1 MDDLLPHYERELT
14 LLRQHARQFAERYPK
29 IAGRLQMSGENVE
42 DPHVERLIE
51 SFALLAARVHKKLDD
66 EYPEFTNALL
76 QVLYPHYLRPF
87 PACSIAHMDAGQS
100 VAQLTS
106 AIEVP
111 RGTVLSTG
119 PIKGVQCK
127 FRTTYPVWIAPLGV
141 QSVRYENVV
150 RAPDKT
156 PIPNQASSVITLEIA
171 LLSEQASFQGLKL
184 PRLRIFIDAE
194 SALVA
199 QLRKAIV
206 FGRVGLMLEPR
217 AGAWKPLPETCV
229 SSVGFADD
237 ESLLDYDARSAQAY
251 RLLSEFFAFQ
261 EKFNFIDIDYSAI
274 SAHLDGSCRSFKLH
288 FLLRNPLEAGLDERL
303 LEQVGPQ
310 HFKLQ
315 CTPVINLFKQ
325 HADPVRLTHE
335 KVDYP
340 VVADHRRA
348 YAYEVYSLDSVYK
361 VVQTAQGEN
370 ILEYR
375 SFYSLKHGDKA
386 DEGRYWHM
394 TRDEAIAEI
403 SPGFE
408 YQIALVDSDFDP
420 AAIQTETLSMKLTCT
435 NRDVP
440 SQMPYGQSEGDLFM
454 EGGALA
460 RSIKLLRKPTQTWRF
475 KRGRGGQ
482 WRLISH
488 LSLNHFSL
496 TSTGGEVLREALS
509 LYNINGS
516 AQNTRMIEAVQE
528 IKQSPA
534 VTRVAGNPF
543 PVFVRGVEIRVVL
556 NEEGFVGTGV
566 HLFAQMLDHFFG
578 MYVHANSFTQLVF
591 VSANTG
597 EEILRCKPRN
607 GNLNLV

>member
-29 IAGRLQMSGENVE
+29 IAGRLLLSGENVE

-66 EYPEFTNALL
+66 EYPEFTSALL

-87 PACSIAHMDAGQS
+87 PSCSIAHMDVGQS
-100 VAQLTS
+100 VAQLTA

-111 RGTVLSTG
+111 RGTVLSTR
-119 PIKGVQCK
+119 PIRGVQCK
-127 FRTTYPVWIAPLGV
+127 FRTSYPVWIAPLGV
-141 QSVRYENVV
+141 QSARYENVV

-156 PIPNQASSVITLEIA
+156 SLPAQASSVITLEIA
-171 LLSEQASFQGLKL
+171 LLSEQANFQSLQL
-184 PRLRIFIDAE
+184 PSLRLFIDAE
-194 SALVA
+194 SVLVA
-199 QLRKAIV
+199 QLRKAL
-206 FGRVGLMLEPR
+206 FHGRVGLMLEHR
-217 AGAWKPLPETCV
+217 AGAWQPLADACI

-237 ESLLDYDARSAQAY
+237 ESLLNFDARSAQAY

-261 EKFNFIDIDYSAI
+261 EKFNFIDIDFSQLTAR
-274 SAHLDGSCRSFKLH
+274 LPEQCRSFKLH
-288 FLLRNPLEAGLDERL
+288 FLLQSPLEAGLDERL
-303 LEQVGPQ
+303 LEQISTQ

-315 CTPVINLFKQ
+315 CTPVVNLFKQ
-325 HADPVRLTHE
+325 HADPIRLTHE
-335 KVDYP
+335 HVEYP

-361 VVQTAQGEN
+361 VVQTAQGES

-375 SFYSLKHGDKA
+375 PFYSLKHGDKA
-386 DEGRYWHM
+386 GERRYWHLS
-394 TRDEAIAEI
+394 RDEVVAEI

-420 AAIQTETLSMKLTCT
+420 AAVQTETLSMELTCT

-440 SQMPYGQSEGDLFM
+440 AQMPYGRTEGDLFL
-454 EGGALA
+454 EGGAA
-460 RSIKLLRKPTQTWRF
+460 RTIKLLRKPTQTWRF

-496 TSTGGEVLREALS
+496 TSMGGEVLREALA
-509 LYNINGS
+509 LYNITGS
-516 AQNTRMIEAVQE
+516 AQNTRMIEAIQE
-528 IKQSPA
+528 IKQIPA

-543 PVFVRGVEIRVVL
+543 PVFVRGVEVRITL
-556 NEEGFVGTGV
+556 NEDGFVGTGV

-607 GNLNLV
+607 GELNLV

>member
-29 IAGRLQMSGENVE
+29 IAGRLLLSGENVE

-66 EYPEFTNALL
+66 EYPEFTSALL

-87 PACSIAHMDAGQS
+87 PSCSIAHMDVGQS
-100 VAQLTS
+100 VAQLTA

-111 RGTVLSTG
+111 RGTVLSTR
-119 PIKGVQCK
+119 PIRGVQCK
-127 FRTTYPVWIAPLGV
+127 FRTSYPVWIAPLGV
-141 QSVRYENVV
+141 QSARYENVV

-156 PIPNQASSVITLEIA
+156 SLPAQASSVITLEIA
-171 LLSEQASFQGLKL
+171 LLSEQANFQSLQL
-184 PRLRIFIDAE
+184 PSLRLFIDAE
-194 SALVA
+194 SVLVA
-199 QLRKAIV
+199 QLRKAL
-206 FGRVGLMLEPR
+206 FHGRVGLMLEHR
-217 AGAWKPLPETCV
+217 AGAWQPLADACI

-237 ESLLDYDARSAQAY
+237 ESLLNFDARSAQAY

-261 EKFNFIDIDYSAI
+261 EKFNFIDIDFSQLTAR
-274 SAHLDGSCRSFKLH
+274 LPEQCRSFKLH
-288 FLLRNPLEAGLDERL
+288 FLLQSPLEAGLDERL
-303 LEQVGPQ
+303 LEQISTQ

-315 CTPVINLFKQ
+315 CTPVVNLFKQ
-325 HADPVRLTHE
+325 HADPIRLTHE
-335 KVDYP
+335 HVEYP

-361 VVQTAQGEN
+361 VVQTAQGES

-375 SFYSLKHGDKA
+375 PFYSLKHGDKA
-386 DEGRYWHM
+386 GERRYWHLS
-394 TRDEAIAEI
+394 RDEVVAEI

-420 AAIQTETLSMKLTCT
+420 AAVQTETLSMELTCT

-440 SQMPYGQSEGDLFM
+440 AQMPYGRSEGDLFL
-454 EGGALA
+454 EGGAA
-460 RSIKLLRKPTQTWRF
+460 RTIKLLRKPTQTWRF

-496 TSTGGEVLREALS
+496 TSMGGEVLREALA
-509 LYNINGS
+509 LYNITGS
-516 AQNTRMIEAVQE
+516 AQNTRMIEAIQE
-528 IKQSPA
+528 IKQIPA

-543 PVFVRGVEIRVVL
+543 PVFVRGVEVRITL
-556 NEEGFVGTGV
+556 NEDGFVGTGV

-607 GNLNLV
+607 GELNLV

>member
-29 IAGRLQMSGENVE
+29 IAGRLQISGENVE

-66 EYPEFTNALL
+66 EYPEFTSALL

-87 PACSIAHMDAGQS
+87 PACSIAHMDVGQS
-100 VAQLTS
+100 VAQLTA

-111 RGTVLSTG
+111 RGTVLNTR

-127 FRTTYPVWIAPLGV
+127 FRTSYPVWIAPLGV

-156 PIPNQASSVITLEIA
+156 PLPAQASSVITLEIG
-171 LLSEQASFQGLKL
+171 LLSEQANFHSLQL
-184 PRLRIFIDAE
+184 PYLRMFIDAE
-194 SALVA
+194 AVLVA
-199 QLRKAIV
+199 QLRKAI
-206 FGRVGLMLEPR
+206 FYGRVGIMLEHR
-217 AGAWKPLPETCV
+217 AGAWQPLANEYV

-237 ESLLDYDARSAQAY
+237 ESLLNFDARSAQAY

-261 EKFNFIDIDYSAI
+261 EKFNFIDIDFSQL
-274 SAHLDGSCRSFKLH
+274 STFLPEQCRSFKLH
-288 FLLRNPLEAGLDERL
+288 FLLQSPLEAGLDERL
-303 LEQVGPQ
+303 LEQISTQ

-315 CTPVINLFKQ
+315 CTPVVNLFRQ
-325 HADPVRLTHE
+325 HADPIRLTHE
-335 KVDYP
+335 QVEYP

-361 VVQTAQGEN
+361 VVQTAQGES

-375 SFYSLKHGDKA
+375 PFYSLKHGDKA
-386 DEGRYWHM
+386 GERRYWHLS
-394 TRDEAIAEI
+394 RDEVVAEI

-420 AAIQTETLSMKLTCT
+420 AAVQTETLSMELTCT

-440 SQMPYGQSEGDLFM
+440 AQMPYGRSEGDLFL
-454 EGGALA
+454 EGGAA
-460 RSIKLLRKPTQTWRF
+460 RTIRLLRKPSQTWRF

-496 TSTGGEVLREALS
+496 TSMGGEVLREALA
-509 LYNINGS
+509 LYNITGS

-528 IKQSPA
+528 IKQIPA

-543 PVFVRGVEIRVVL
+543 PVFVRGVEVQITL

-607 GNLNLV
+607 GELNLV

>member
-29 IAGRLQMSGENVE
+29 IAGRLLLSGENVE

-66 EYPEFTNALL
+66 EYPEFTSALL

-87 PACSIAHMDAGQS
+87 PSCSIAHMDVGQS
-100 VAQLTS
+100 VAQLTA

-111 RGTVLSTG
+111 RGTVLSTR
-119 PIKGVQCK
+119 PIRGVQCK
-127 FRTTYPVWIAPLGV
+127 FRTSYPVWIAPLGV
-141 QSVRYENVV
+141 QSARYENVV

-156 PIPNQASSVITLEIA
+156 SLPAQASSVITLEIA
-171 LLSEQASFQGLKL
+171 LLSEQANFQSLQL
-184 PRLRIFIDAE
+184 PSLRLFIDAE
-194 SALVA
+194 SVLVA
-199 QLRKAIV
+199 QLRKAL
-206 FGRVGLMLEPR
+206 FHGRVGLMLEHR
-217 AGAWKPLPETCV
+217 AGAWQPLADACI

-237 ESLLDYDARSAQAY
+237 ESLLNFDARSAQAY

-261 EKFNFIDIDYSAI
+261 EKFNFIDIDFAQLT
-274 SAHLDGSCRSFKLH
+274 ARLPEQCRSFKLH
-288 FLLRNPLEAGLDERL
+288 FLLQSPLEAGLDERL
-303 LEQVGPQ
+303 LEQISTQ

-315 CTPVINLFKQ
+315 CTPVVNLFKQ
-325 HADPVRLTHE
+325 HADPIRLTHE
-335 KVDYP
+335 HVEYP

-361 VVQTAQGEN
+361 VVQTAQGES

-375 SFYSLKHGDKA
+375 PFYSLKHGDKA
-386 DEGRYWHM
+386 GERRYWHLS
-394 TRDEAIAEI
+394 RDEVVAEI

-420 AAIQTETLSMKLTCT
+420 AAVQTETLSMELTCT

-440 SQMPYGQSEGDLFM
+440 AQMPYGRSEGDLFL
-454 EGGALA
+454 EGGAA
-460 RSIKLLRKPTQTWRF
+460 RTIKLLRKPTQTWRF

-496 TSTGGEVLREALS
+496 TSMGGEVLREALA
-509 LYNINGS
+509 LYNITGS
-516 AQNTRMIEAVQE
+516 AQNTRMIEAIQE
-528 IKQSPA
+528 IKQIPA

-543 PVFVRGVEIRVVL
+543 PVFVRGVEVRITL
-556 NEEGFVGTGV
+556 NEDGFVGTGV

-607 GNLNLV
+607 GELNLV

>member
-51 SFALLAARVHKKLDD
+51 SFALLAARVHRKLDD

-87 PACSIAHMDAGQS
+87 PACSIAHMDVGQS
-100 VAQLTS
+100 LAQLTS
-106 AIEVP
+106 AVEVP
-111 RGTVLSTG
+111 RGTVLNTR

-127 FRTTYPVWIAPLGV
+127 FRTAYPVWIAPLGV
-141 QSVRYENVV
+141 KSVRYENVV
-150 RAPDKT
+150 RAPEKT
-156 PIPNQASSVITLEIA
+156 ALPSQASSVITLEFA
-171 LLSEQASFQGLKL
+171 LLSEQASFRGLKL
-184 PRLRIFIDAE
+184 PHLRVFLDAD

-199 QLRKAIV
+199 QLRKALV
-206 FGRVGLMLEPR
+206 FSRVGLMLERQP
-217 AGAWKPLPETCV
+217 GKWQPLPEACV

-237 ESLLDYDARSAQAY
+237 ESLLDFDARSAQAY

-261 EKFNFIDIDYSAI
+261 EKFNFIDIDFSAL
-274 SAHLDGSCRSFKLH
+274 SGFLDEGCRSFKLH
-288 FLLRNPLEAGLDERL
+288 FLLQSPADAGLDERQL
-303 LEQVGPQ
+303 GQIGQQ

-325 HADPVRLTHE
+325 HADPIRLSHE

-361 VVQTAQGEN
+361 VVQTAQGESV
-370 ILEYR
+370 LEYR

-394 TRDEAIAEI
+394 TRDEAIAGI

-420 AAIQTETLSMKLTCT
+420 AAMQTETLSMELTCT

-440 SQMPYGQSEGDLFM
+440 SQMPYGQNEGDLFM

-460 RSIKLLRKPTQTWRF
+460 RSIKLLRKPTQSWRF

-516 AQNTRMIEAVQE
+516 AQNTRMIEAVHE
-528 IKQSPA
+528 IKQSHA

-543 PVFVRGVEIRVVL
+543 PVFVRGVEIRVSL

-591 VSANTG
+591 VSAKTG

-607 GNLNLV
+607 GELNLV

>member
-29 IAGRLQMSGENVE
+29 IAGRLLLSGENVE

-66 EYPEFTNALL
+66 EYPEFTSALL

-87 PACSIAHMDAGQS
+87 PSCSIAHMDVGQS
-100 VAQLTS
+100 VAQLTA

-111 RGTVLSTG
+111 RGTVLSTR
-119 PIKGVQCK
+119 PIRGVQCK
-127 FRTTYPVWIAPLGV
+127 FRTSYPVWIAPLGV
-141 QSVRYENVV
+141 QSARYENVV

-156 PIPNQASSVITLEIA
+156 SLPAQASSVITLEIA
-171 LLSEQASFQGLKL
+171 LLSEQANFQSLQL
-184 PRLRIFIDAE
+184 PSLRLFIDAE
-194 SALVA
+194 SVLVA
-199 QLRKAIV
+199 QLRKAL
-206 FGRVGLMLEPR
+206 FHGRVGLMLEHR
-217 AGAWKPLPETCV
+217 AGAWQPLADACI

-237 ESLLDYDARSAQAY
+237 ESLLNFDARSAQAY

-261 EKFNFIDIDYSAI
+261 EKFNFIDIDFSQLTAR
-274 SAHLDGSCRSFKLH
+274 LPEQCRSFKLH
-288 FLLRNPLEAGLDERL
+288 FLLQSPLEAGLDERL
-303 LEQVGPQ
+303 LEQISTQ

-315 CTPVINLFKQ
+315 CTPVVNLFKQ
-325 HADPVRLTHE
+325 HADPIRLTHE
-335 KVDYP
+335 HVEYP

-361 VVQTAQGEN
+361 VVQTAQGES

-375 SFYSLKHGDKA
+375 PFYSLKHGDKA
-386 DEGRYWHM
+386 GERRYWHLS
-394 TRDEAIAEI
+394 RDEVVAEI

-420 AAIQTETLSMKLTCT
+420 AAVQTETLSMELTCT

-440 SQMPYGQSEGDLFM
+440 AQMPYGRSEGDLFL
-454 EGGALA
+454 EGGAA
-460 RSIKLLRKPTQTWRF
+460 RTIKLLRKPTQTWRF

-496 TSTGGEVLREALS
+496 TSMGGEVLREALA
-509 LYNINGS
+509 LYNITGS
-516 AQNTRMIEAVQE
+516 AQNTRMIEAIQE
-528 IKQSPA
+528 IKQIPA

-543 PVFVRGVEIRVVL
+543 PVFVRGVEVRITL
-556 NEEGFVGTGV
+556 NEDGFVGTGV

-591 VSANTG
+591 VAANTG

-607 GNLNLV
+607 GELNLV

>member
-29 IAGRLQMSGENVE
+29 IAGRLQISGENVE

-66 EYPEFTNALL
+66 EYPEFTSALL

-87 PACSIAHMDAGQS
+87 PACSIAHMDVGQS
-100 VAQLTS
+100 VAQLTA

-111 RGTVLSTG
+111 RGTVLNTR

-127 FRTTYPVWIAPLGV
+127 FRTSYPVWIAPLGV

-156 PIPNQASSVITLEIA
+156 PLPAQASSVITLEIG
-171 LLSEQASFQGLKL
+171 LLSEQANFQSLQL
-184 PRLRIFIDAE
+184 PCLRMFIDAE
-194 SALVA
+194 AVLVA
-199 QLRKAIV
+199 QLRKAI
-206 FGRVGLMLEPR
+206 FYGRVGIMLEHR
-217 AGAWKPLPETCV
+217 AGAWQPLANEYV

-237 ESLLDYDARSAQAY
+237 ESLLNFDARSAQAY

-261 EKFNFIDIDYSAI
+261 EKFNFIDVDFLQLSTF
-274 SAHLDGSCRSFKLH
+274 LPEQCRSFKLH
-288 FLLRNPLEAGLDERL
+288 FLLQSPLEAGLDERL
-303 LEQVGPQ
+303 LEQISTQ

-315 CTPVINLFKQ
+315 CTPVVNLFRQ
-325 HADPVRLTHE
+325 HADPIRLTHE
-335 KVDYP
+335 QVEYP

-361 VVQTAQGEN
+361 VVQTAQGES

-375 SFYSLKHGDKA
+375 PFYSLKHGDKA
-386 DEGRYWHM
+386 GERRYWHLS
-394 TRDEAIAEI
+394 RDEVVAEI

-420 AAIQTETLSMKLTCT
+420 AAVQTETLSMELTCT

-440 SQMPYGQSEGDLFM
+440 AQMPYGRSEGDLFL
-454 EGGALA
+454 EGGAA
-460 RSIKLLRKPTQTWRF
+460 RTIRLLRKPSQTWRF

-496 TSTGGEVLREALS
+496 TSMGGEVLREALA
-509 LYNINGS
+509 LYNITGS

-528 IKQSPA
+528 IKQIPA

-543 PVFVRGVEIRVVL
+543 PVFVRGVEVQITL

-607 GNLNLV
+607 GELNLV

>member
-14 LLRQHARQFAERYPK
+14 LLRQHARQFSERYPK
-29 IAGRLQMSGENVE
+29 IAGRLQISGENVE

-66 EYPEFTNALL
+66 EYPEFTSALL

-87 PACSIAHMDAGQS
+87 PACSIAHMDVGQS
-100 VAQLTS
+100 VAQLTA
-106 AIEVP
+106 AIEIP
-111 RGTVLSTG
+111 RGTVLSTK
-119 PIKGVQCK
+119 PIRGVQCK
-127 FRTTYPVWIAPLGV
+127 FRTSYPVWVAPLSIKRV
-141 QSVRYENVV
+141 HYENVV

-156 PIPNQASSVITLEIA
+156 QLSSKASSVITLEIA
-171 LLSEQASFQGLKL
+171 LLSEQASFKSLQLPKL
-184 PRLRIFIDAE
+184 RVFIDAE
-194 SALVA
+194 SVLAA
-199 QLRKAIV
+199 QIRKAI
-206 FGRVGLMLEPR
+206 FYSRVGIMLEQR
-217 AGAWKPLPETCV
+217 EGAWQALPETCV
-229 SSVGFADD
+229 SSVGFSDD
-237 ESLLDYDARSAQAY
+237 EALLNFDARSAQAY

-261 EKFNFIDIDYSAI
+261 EKFNFIDIDFSQL
-274 SAHLDGSCRSFKLH
+274 SSHLSDQSRSFKLH
-288 FLLRNPLEAGLDERL
+288 FILQSPLEAGLDERL
-303 LEQVGPQ
+303 LDQISTP

-315 CTPVINLFKQ
+315 CTPVVNLFKQ
-325 HADPVRLTHE
+325 HADPIRLTHE
-335 KVDYP
+335 QVEYP

-361 VVQTAQGEN
+361 VVQTAQGES

-375 SFYSLKHGDKA
+375 PFYSLKHGDKA
-386 DEGRYWHM
+386 GERRYWHLS
-394 TRDEAIAEI
+394 RDEVVAEI

-408 YQIALVDSDFDP
+408 YQIALVDGEFDS
-420 AAIQTETLSMKLTCT
+420 AAVQTETLSMELTCT

-440 SQMPYGQSEGDLFM
+440 SQMPYGRSEGDLFL
-454 EGGALA
+454 EGGTA

-475 KRGRGGQ
+475 KGGLGGQ
-482 WRLISH
+482 WKLISH

-496 TSTGGEVLREALS
+496 TSMGGEVLREALS
-509 LYNINGS
+509 LYNITGS

-528 IKQSPA
+528 IKQVPS

-543 PVFVRGVEIRVVL
+543 PVFVRGMEIEIKL

-566 HLFAQMLDHFFG
+566 HLFAQVLDHFFG
-578 MYVHANSFTQLVF
+578 LYVHANSFTQLVF

-607 GNLNLV
+607 GQLNLV

>member
-29 IAGRLQMSGENVE
+29 IAGRLLLSGENVE

-66 EYPEFTNALL
+66 EYPEFTSALL

-87 PACSIAHMDAGQS
+87 PSCSIAHMDVGQS
-100 VAQLTS
+100 VAQLTA

-111 RGTVLSTG
+111 RGTVLSTR
-119 PIKGVQCK
+119 PIRGVQCK
-127 FRTTYPVWIAPLGV
+127 FRTSYPVWIAPLGI
-141 QSVRYENVV
+141 QSARYENVV

-156 PIPNQASSVITLEIA
+156 SLPAQASSVITLEIA
-171 LLSEQASFQGLKL
+171 LLSEQANFQSLQL
-184 PRLRIFIDAE
+184 PSLRLFIDAE
-194 SALVA
+194 SVLVA
-199 QLRKAIV
+199 QLRKAL
-206 FGRVGLMLEPR
+206 FHGRVGLMLEHR
-217 AGAWKPLPETCV
+217 AGAWQPLADACI

-237 ESLLDYDARSAQAY
+237 ESLLNFDARSAQAY

-261 EKFNFIDIDYSAI
+261 EKFNFIDIDFSQLA
-274 SAHLDGSCRSFKLH
+274 ARLPEQCRSFKLH
-288 FLLRNPLEAGLDERL
+288 FLLQSPLEAGLDERL
-303 LEQVGPQ
+303 LEQISTQ

-315 CTPVINLFKQ
+315 CTPVVNLFKQ
-325 HADPVRLTHE
+325 HADPIRLTHE
-335 KVDYP
+335 HVEYP

-361 VVQTAQGEN
+361 VVQTAQGES

-375 SFYSLKHGDKA
+375 PFYSLKHGDKA
-386 DEGRYWHM
+386 GERRYWHLS
-394 TRDEAIAEI
+394 RDEVLAEI

-420 AAIQTETLSMKLTCT
+420 AAVQTETLSMELTCT

-440 SQMPYGQSEGDLFM
+440 AQMPYGRSEGDLFL
-454 EGGALA
+454 EGGAA
-460 RSIKLLRKPTQTWRF
+460 RTIKLLRKPTQTWRF

-496 TSTGGEVLREALS
+496 TSMGGEVLREALA
-509 LYNINGS
+509 LYNITGS
-516 AQNTRMIEAVQE
+516 AQNTRMIEAIQE
-528 IKQSPA
+528 IKQIPA

-543 PVFVRGVEIRVVL
+543 PVFVRGVEVRITL
-556 NEEGFVGTGV
+556 NEDGFVGTGV

-607 GNLNLV
+607 GELNLV

>member
-29 IAGRLQMSGENVE
+29 IAGRLLLSGENVE

-66 EYPEFTNALL
+66 EYPEFTSALL

-87 PACSIAHMDAGQS
+87 PSCSIAHMDVGQS
-100 VAQLTS
+100 VAQLTA

-111 RGTVLSTG
+111 RGTVLSTR
-119 PIKGVQCK
+119 PIRGVQCK
-127 FRTTYPVWIAPLGV
+127 FRTSYPVWIAPLGV
-141 QSVRYENVV
+141 QSARYENVV

-156 PIPNQASSVITLEIA
+156 SLPAQASSVITLEIA
-171 LLSEQASFQGLKL
+171 LLSEQANFQSLQL
-184 PRLRIFIDAE
+184 PSLRLFIDAE
-194 SALVA
+194 SVLVA
-199 QLRKAIV
+199 QLRKAL
-206 FGRVGLMLEPR
+206 FHGRVGLMLEHR
-217 AGAWKPLPETCV
+217 AGAWQPLADACI

-237 ESLLDYDARSAQAY
+237 ESLLNFDARSAQAY

-261 EKFNFIDIDYSAI
+261 EKFNFIDIDFSQLA
-274 SAHLDGSCRSFKLH
+274 ARLPEQCRSFKLH
-288 FLLRNPLEAGLDERL
+288 FLLQSPLEAGLDERL
-303 LEQVGPQ
+303 LEQISTQ

-315 CTPVINLFKQ
+315 CTPVVNLFKQ
-325 HADPVRLTHE
+325 HADPIRLTHE
-335 KVDYP
+335 HVEYP

-361 VVQTAQGEN
+361 VVQTAQGES

-375 SFYSLKHGDKA
+375 PFYSLKHGDKA
-386 DEGRYWHM
+386 GERRYWHLS
-394 TRDEAIAEI
+394 RDEVLAEI

-420 AAIQTETLSMKLTCT
+420 AAVQTETLSMELTCT

-440 SQMPYGQSEGDLFM
+440 AQMPYGRSEGDLFL
-454 EGGALA
+454 EGGAA
-460 RSIKLLRKPTQTWRF
+460 RTIKLLRKPTQTWRF

-496 TSTGGEVLREALS
+496 TSMGGEVLREALA
-509 LYNINGS
+509 LYNITGS
-516 AQNTRMIEAVQE
+516 AQNTRMIEAIQE
-528 IKQSPA
+528 IKQIPA

-543 PVFVRGVEIRVVL
+543 PVFVRGVEVRITL
-556 NEEGFVGTGV
+556 NEDGFVGTGV

-607 GNLNLV
+607 GELNLV